1 MTDIERI
8 PVPADAP
15 ATIRRKMPAPFS
27 RPRLV
32 IGAPDGPKRDWR
44 HIPACDLAI
53 GDIVPGI
60 GRLYKVDETT
70 YLPEGRWVIFV
81 EGGLDNRRTFSG
93 EELVFAY
100 AAEAGE

>member
-8 PVPADAP
+8 PVPATPP
-15 ATIRRKMPAPFS
+15 ATIRRKMPEPFT

-32 IGAPDGPKRDWR
+32 IGGPDGPKREWR
-44 HIPACDLAI
+44 TIPAYDLSI
-53 GDIVPGI
+53 GDIVPGV

-70 YLPEGRWVIFV
+70 YLPEGRWVVEV
-81 EGGLDNRRTFSG
+81 EGGLDNRRSFGG

-100 AAEAGE
+100 APESAR